1 MPRFA
6 LALSR
11 AQPGLRSTVKDD
23 APLIHSDRYPTS
35 TVRSCGRRLRAA
47 AGRAARR
54 AIAMARVLQA
64 TVTLVVWLCLGRG
77 AWAQAELPAP
87 DTQASI
93 TITATSGYRWT
104 QGPTEVWILRGD
116 CVAAQGDNRATA
128 DEAVVWIREEGDL
141 GERVYQ
147 VTLYLEGQVALE
159 YRRNEGRDRLTDE
172 RWLGQWQ
179 SSGALDIRVADPQG
193 EPSPKPAVYE
203 RAMAQRT
210 ASRTSAITRT
220 EVQRFAMQTEPAAM
234 AEPTAL
240 PPGARR
246 LRAFPRSA
254 VPFSVESFQNQA
266 GNEWVTIIDRGVTL
280 IVEGV
285 SGVGQL
291 DISADRIVIWR
302 TGAGQLDLSGAAMDD
317 AGSRLEFYM
326 EGNLVFRQGQR
337 VIYAD
342 RMFYDATAQV
352 GTVLSAE
359 VLSPVPNFK
368 GVVRLKADLIK
379 QTGPDRFL
387 AERAY
392 VTTSRFARPGYRLQS
407 GLIEY
412 EDIQRPL
419 IEPRSGLAQLDPAT
433 GDQLYD
439 REQRVTG
446 KNNFL
451 FLSQLPVFYWP
462 RFSTT
467 LEEPTFYLRR
477 VRFKSDKVF
486 GQQVYTD
493 WDAFQLLG
501 IRNKPAGTDLNL
513 SLDYLSQRGFGV
525 GPTFRYSRTDLF
537 GIPGPY
543 TGFFDG
549 WYIHDGDDDNLG
561 SDRRVVP
568 TEADDRYRLLWRH
581 RHRLPGDWQLTG
593 ELGKSSDRNFL
604 ETYYEKEWDEFK
616 DQNTGLELKRLRE
629 NRSLSIWG
637 DVRLNDFLTTTE
649 WLPRGDHFWLGQTL
663 FGERITWSEHTQVGY
678 GRMRVAAPPTNPVD
692 ILKFQTFP
700 WEATADGVRAVTRQE
715 LSLPI
720 GLGPVKASI
729 YGLGEAAYWGQDLT
743 LTDLT
748 RLYGQAGVRASMVVW
763 NANPEVESALF
774 NVHGIS
780 HKMLFHGDF
789 GYSDA
794 NQDLTELPLY
804 DNLDDDNLEQ
814 FRRRFAFNTFG
825 GAVPLRFDPRYY
837 ALRSGLGSHVTSPGT
852 EIADDL
858 MALRFGLNQRWQ
870 TKRGL
875 PESRRIIDWMVLD
888 ARAVYF
894 PRPDQDNFGQEF
906 GLVNYEYRWHVGD
919 RLTLLSSG
927 LYDFFDQG
935 GRVTTVGGFLN
946 RPPRGSLHLG
956 FRSIEGPIK
965 SQVLSTTFS
974 YRMSPKWVGTLGT
987 SVDVGGNGNIGQY
1000 ASLARIG
1007 ESLLFVAGFNVD
1019 ASKGVVGAN
1028 FSIEPRFMPL
1038 SRLGQMVGAQLPV
1051 SGASGLE

>member
-1 MPRFA
+1 MAGLRQHVKDAVLLRQKGRLPSRTDG
-6 LALSR
+6 SR
-11 AQPGLRSTVKDD
+11 ARFPRVVSAAIARAQRSVLWLF
-23 APLIHSDRYPTS
+23 AAACIVVGHAG
-35 TVRSCGRRLRAA
+35 TVRG
-47 AGRAARR
+47 
-54 AIAMARVLQA
+54 
-64 TVTLVVWLCLGRG
+64 
-77 AWAQAELPAP
+77 QAELPAP
-87 DTQASI
+87 EPSSSI
-93 TITATSGYRWT
+93 TITAAQGQRWM
-104 QGPTEVWILRGD
+104 QGQTEVWLLEGD
-116 CVAAQGDNRATA
+116 CVIAQGDNRASGN
-128 DEAVVWIREEGDL
+128 EAVVWVREEGEI

-147 VTLYLEGQVALE
+147 VTVYLEGNVALE
-159 YRRNEGRDRLTDE
+159 YRREGGRDRLTDQ
-172 RWLGQWQ
+172 RWLGVWQ
-179 SSGALDIRVADPQG
+179 SSGNLEVRVSDPGG
-193 EPSPKPAVYE
+193 EPSPKPPVFE
-203 RAMAQRT
+203 RALAQRT

-220 EVQRFAMQTEPAAM
+220 EVQRFAMQTEPAAS
-234 AEPTAL
+234 AEPTPLA
-240 PPGARR
+240 PGTRR

-280 IVEGV
+280 IVEGL
-285 SGVGQL
+285 GEVGQL

-302 TGAGQLDLSGAAMDD
+302 AGSGQLDLSGAAIDD
-317 AGSRLEFYM
+317 AGSRLELYM

-342 RMFYDATAQV
+342 RMFYDVNAQV

-359 VLSPVPNFK
+359 VLSPVPNFQ
-368 GVVRLKADLIK
+368 GLVRLKADLIK
-379 QTGPDRFL
+379 QTGSDRFL

-392 VTTSRFARPGYRLQS
+392 VTTSRFARPGFRLQS

-412 EDIQRPL
+412 EDVQRPL
-419 IEPRSGLAQLDPAT
+419 IEPRSGLAQLDPET
-433 GDQLYD
+433 GEQLYD
-439 REQRVTG
+439 RQQRVTG
-446 KNNFL
+446 RNNTL

-477 VRFKSDKVF
+477 IRFKSDKIF
-486 GQQVYTD
+486 GQQIYTD

-501 IRNKPAGTDLNL
+501 LRNRPAGTDLNL

-525 GPTFRYSRTDLF
+525 GPTLRYSRSDLF

-561 SDRRVVP
+561 NDRLVVP

-581 RHRLPGDWQLTG
+581 RHRLPGDWQLTA

-604 ETYYEKEWDEFK
+604 EAFYEKEWDEFK
-616 DQNTGLELKRLRE
+616 DQSTGIELKRLRD

-649 WLPRGDHFWLGQTL
+649 WLPRGDHFWLGQPL
-663 FGERITWSEHTQVGY
+663 LGEWLTWSEHTNVGY
-678 GRMRVAAPPTNPVD
+678 GRMRVASPPTNPVD

-700 WEATADGVRAVTRQE
+700 WEATVDGVRLASRHEV
-715 LSLPI
+715 SLPF
-720 GLGPVKASI
+720 GVGPMKAAV
-729 YGLGEAAYWGQDLT
+729 YGLGEAAYWGEDLAFGDT
-743 LTDLT
+743 T
-748 RLYGQAGVRASMVVW
+748 RLYGQAGIRASVPFW
-763 NANPEVESALF
+763 NVNPNIESALF

-780 HKMLFHGDF
+780 HKMLFHADF

-794 NQDLTELPLY
+794 NQDLDDLPLY
-804 DNLDDDNLEQ
+804 DALDDDNLEQ
-814 FRRRFAFNTFG
+814 YRRRFAFNTFG
-825 GAVPLRFDPRYY
+825 GAVPLRFDPRNY
-837 ALRSGLGSHVTSPGT
+837 ALRSGLGGNVSSSTT

-875 PESRRIIDWMVLD
+875 PENRRIIDWMVLD

-906 GLVNYEYRWHVGD
+906 GLVNYDYRWHVGD

-946 RPPRGSLHLG
+946 RPPRGSLHVG
-956 FRSIEGPIK
+956 FRSLEGPIK
-965 SQVLSTTFS
+965 SQVLSATYS
-974 YRMSPKWVGTLGT
+974 YRMSPKWVTALGT

-1007 ESLLFVAGFNVD
+1007 ESLLFVVGFNVD
-1019 ASKGVVGAN
+1019 ASKGVFGAN

-1038 SRLGQMVGAQLPV
+1038 SRLGQMVGARLPV
-1051 SGASGLE
+1051 SGATGLE